1 MEPGRRYMLFDIL
14 AIIVV
19 IYAVFSPVWVLKAVK
34 FGISVGNDPKEAVD
48 EPIFHVPSEKKKVKA
63 PILSKEEQQI
73 VDILENVDIYDGTS
87 RGQKEIEV

>member
-1 MEPGRRYMLFDIL
+1 MEPGRGYMLFDIL

-48 EPIFHVPSEKKKVKA
+48 EPIFHVSSEKKKVKA

>member
-1 MEPGRRYMLFDIL
+1 MLFDIL
-14 AIIVV
+14 AVILA
-19 IYAVFSPVWVLKAVK
+19 IYAVFSPIWVIKAVK

-48 EPIFHVPSEKKKVKA
+48 EPIFHIPSEKKKVKA

>member
-48 EPIFHVPSEKKKVKA
+48 EPIFHVSSEKKKVKA

>member
-1 MEPGRRYMLFDIL
+1 MLFDIL

-63 PILSKEEQQI
+63 PVLSKEEQQI

>member
-1 MEPGRRYMLFDIL
+1 MLFDIL